1 MSVTKA
7 LADNV
12 LEMVVVTGPDRGQSI
27 CVPRIP
33 IESSSDSG
41 LGFSFRRLQFPV
53 SVAFG
58 MTINRSQG
66 QTKKRVGVYLPSPA
80 FTHGQL
86 YVAMSRVGS
95 LAGVEVFLLGISTR
109 NVVYGEVLVP

>member
-1 MSVTKA
+1 M
-7 LADNV
+7 
-12 LEMVVVTGPDRGQSI
+12 
-27 CVPRIP
+27 
-33 IESSSDSG
+33 
-41 LGFSFRRLQFPV
+41 

-66 QTKKRVGVYLPSPA
+66 QTKKRVGVYLRAPV

-95 LAGVEVFLLGISTR
+95 SDNIEIYLPDGDSTR
-109 NVVYGEVLVP
+109 NVVYREVLQN